1 MQSSIRLLTALVAFG
16 SALPAW
22 ATEQGQP
29 VASPA
34 VATAVTPA
42 IPAAEAAPAT
52 QPADAPVAKPA
63 EVAAAP
69 VTRVPAGYKSK
80 QINGETNFC
89 RKSTPL
95 GSRFATEVCMTV
107 AQYEESV
114 RQADGLRVE
123 LTGKQKSY
131 SNNP

>member
-16 SALPAW
+16 SVLPAW

-52 QPADAPVAKPA
+52 QATDAAVAKPA
-63 EVAAAP
+63 EAAR

-95 GSRFATEVCMTV
+95 GSRFPTEVCMTV